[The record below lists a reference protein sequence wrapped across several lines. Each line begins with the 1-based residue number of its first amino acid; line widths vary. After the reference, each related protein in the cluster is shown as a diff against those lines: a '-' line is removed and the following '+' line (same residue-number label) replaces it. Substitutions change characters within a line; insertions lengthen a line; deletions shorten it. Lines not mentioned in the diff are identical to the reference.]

1 MIRRGEMRFPSGQ
14 KKGNLN
20 SPWEKDK
27 PTWFV
32 EMMSKLNYFSR
43 NLHKNTPTCPSW
55 RKHCFH
61 PPLSLSA
68 ANSGTLINLLLI
80 LLVHFCLAL
89 VLLANSIWKHWN
101 WLPQQTTRN
110 SFQAQIWVEL
120 ISESVIHYSSAL
132 VSKPFW
138 WDPSKLETYSNQV
151 SNLHLRGGLSR
162 TALFWRC
169 LDKSLSGSIRKCG
182 LIWIRGYISGS
193 RMVPSQFVSQAGWRD
208 LKRSRSPERVGGA
221 LGMTLAHC
229 AAEGLRWGLAGR
241 LWRGG
246 RVAGPVATWVCVWS
260 SNADFASR
268 WTSLGDS
275 LGPSM
280 PQFLHW
286 GNWHIYIYPITLQ
299 WFD

>member
-43 NLHKNTPTCPSW
+43 NLYKNTPTCPSW

-61 PPLSLSA
+61 SPLSLSA
-68 ANSGTLINLLLI
+68 ANSGTLINPLLI

-151 SNLHLRGGLSR
+151 SNLHLRGGLSS
-162 TALFWRC
+162 TALFWRR
-169 LDKSLSGSIRKCG
+169 LDESLSGSIRKCS
-182 LIWIRGYISGS
+182 LIWICGYISGS
-193 RMVPSQFVSQAGWRD
+193 RMVLSQFVPQAGWRD
-208 LKRSRSPERVGGA
+208 LKKI
-221 LGMTLAHC
+221 TLT
-229 AAEGLRWGLAGR
+229 WK
-241 LWRGG
+241 GG
-246 RVAGPVATWVCVWS
+246 RCSWDDPGPLCCRRLEVGIGRTALEGRACGRSSDNLSVCLKLKCWLC
-260 SNADFASR
+260 FQM
-268 WTSLGDS
+268 G
-275 LGPSM
+275 
-280 PQFLHW
+280 
-286 GNWHIYIYPITLQ
+286 
-299 WFD
+299 

>member
-43 NLHKNTPTCPSW
+43 NLYKNTPTCPSW
-55 RKHCFH
+55 RKHYFH
-61 PPLSLSA
+61 LPLSLSA

-132 VSKPFW
+132 VSKPF
-138 WDPSKLETYSNQV
+138 DGTQAN
-151 SNLHLRGGLSR
+151 
-162 TALFWRC
+162 WRHIQ
-169 LDKSLSGSIRKCG
+169 IR
-182 LIWIRGYISGS
+182 
-193 RMVPSQFVSQAGWRD
+193 
-208 LKRSRSPERVGGA
+208 
-221 LGMTLAHC
+221 LAIC
-229 AAEGLRWGLAGR
+229 TFTEGLAGQLCSDALTNVYLDPSGNVALFESQGQEWCWTNLCLKKDWGTSKDQAHLKGWEVLLGWPWPTVLQKAWGGDR
-241 LWRGG
+241 QGGSGGKGLWQVQWQFECVSEAKTLLLDGL
-246 RVAGPVATWVCVWS
+246 AWVTPLTPPCLSFFTGEIGVFMS
-260 SNADFASR
+260 
-268 WTSLGDS
+268 
-275 LGPSM
+275 
-280 PQFLHW
+280 
-286 GNWHIYIYPITLQ
+286 TL
-299 WFD
+299 